1 MIIVPGYLILTSM
14 FIFKLIKAVGISVL
28 KNIGG
33 EKFDDVHWAV
43 LFSSNL
49 ASSYLW
55 TLVLK
60 LFYYMLTKWNQLL
73 LQKFQKSLWPTRI
86 GSSVVNHQF
95 IETRGL
101 PLLPSV
107 SPIHL
112 IS

>member
-43 LFSSNL
+43 LFSCNL

-55 TLVLK
+55 T
-60 LFYYMLTKWNQLL
+60 
-73 LQKFQKSLWPTRI
+73 
-86 GSSVVNHQF
+86 
-95 IETRGL
+95 
-101 PLLPSV
+101 
-107 SPIHL
+107 
-112 IS
+112 